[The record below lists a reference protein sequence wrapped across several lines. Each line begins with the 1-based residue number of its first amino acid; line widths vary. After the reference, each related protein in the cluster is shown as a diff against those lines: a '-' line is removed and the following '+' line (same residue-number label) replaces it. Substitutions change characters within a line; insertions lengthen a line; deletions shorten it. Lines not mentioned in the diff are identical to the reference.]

1 MEPVVIDKIIEDTI
15 KMANLEMRLNDPTL
29 MRQGTDELLERIRMA
44 MLSVALKTIRAY
56 IEEDIARIVSS
67 MEVKE

>member
-29 MRQGTDELLERIRMA
+29 MQQGTDELLERIHM
-44 MLSVALKTIRAY
+44 
-56 IEEDIARIVSS
+56 S